1 MPGKVADASVMA
13 AIAFG
18 EPRADEA
25 GALLDGSDIFA
36 PTLLAYELT
45 NVAMKKARAYPDR
58 ADAIERALSVSLRL
72 NIRWAEVDH
81 EAVLRLALDTGLTV
95 YDASYIYVA
104 QALRV
109 PLATFDGRM
118 RRVLSRR
125 DWA

>member
-18 EPRADEA
+18 EPRANEA

-36 PTLLAYELT
+36 PALLAYELT

-58 ADAIERALSVSLRL
+58 ADAIERALSAALRL
-72 NIRWAEVDH
+72 NIRWTEVDH
-81 EAVLRLALDTGLTV
+81 EAVLRLALDTGLTA

-118 RRVLSRR
+118 QRVLSRHDR
-125 DWA
+125 A

>member
-45 NVAMKKARAYPDR
+45 NVAMMKARAGAPGPAGDVR
-58 ADAIERALSVSLRL
+58 WEDATR
-72 NIRWAEVDH
+72 
-81 EAVLRLALDTGLTV
+81 
-95 YDASYIYVA
+95 
-104 QALRV
+104 
-109 PLATFDGRM
+109 P
-118 RRVLSRR
+118 
-125 DWA
+125 